1 MGYSRFIAKRLLLQ
15 NKRGFSAFIARLAVL
30 AIAISTAIMLI
41 ATSLVS
47 GFQQEIAHKAFGFFG
62 HLHVTELAARN
73 LTESSPLDL
82 DRAMVK
88 RIAEA
93 KDVKAVYPV
102 VYSAGILGHEEFE
115 DGIALRGVD
124 QEDALQAIKDY
135 IIDGDIPPLSDSV
148 WKDGILLSKISCE
161 RLNASLG
168 DTLRFRFSSS
178 KGLVRYRNLSII
190 GIYNTGLYEIDEK
203 FALCTSDLSRSFL
216 EWSDQQ
222 VSGYEIF
229 LDPQAILQPKYLAY
243 LNTLLGSA
251 EVDELSTAY
260 AAIDVHV
267 PPSLTL
273 QTMKDIKPSMFN
285 WLSMMNTNEIVIL
298 FLMLIV
304 AAVNMITAM
313 LCLILDR
320 TKMIGLLKALGST
333 QGMTRRIFL
342 WKGLFIV
349 GLGIVLGNAI
359 GLGLA
364 YTQIEWGWITLPEKA
379 YYVSKAPLSI
389 DIVWI
394 VIINCFSIMWS
405 TLVLFLPLSLIN
417 RIQPVRALRFA

>member
-15 NKRGFSAFIARLAVL
+15 NKRGFSAFIARLAIL
-30 AIAISTAIMLI
+30 AIAI
-41 ATSLVS
+41 VS

-73 LTESSPLDL
+73 LTESSPLEQDNT
-82 DRAMVK
+82 MME
-88 RIAEA
+88 RIAKE
-93 KDVKAVYPV
+93 KDVKAVFPV
-102 VYSAGILGHEEFE
+102 VYSAGILSHKEFE

-124 QEDALQAIKDY
+124 EEAAVYAIKDY
-135 IIDGDIPPLSDSV
+135 IIEGNLPPLSDSV
-148 WKDGILLSKISCE
+148 WEEGIILSKISSE

-203 FALCTSDLSRSFL
+203 FALCKSALSRSFL

-229 LDPQAILQPKYLAY
+229 LDPQAILQPKYFAY
-243 LNTLLGSA
+243 LNTLLGSV

-260 AAIDVHV
+260 AMIDVHV

-298 FLMLIV
+298 LLMLIV

-333 QGMTRRIFL
+333 KNMTRQIFL

-364 YTQIEWGWITLPEKA
+364 YTQIQWGWITLPEKA

-394 VIINCFSIMWS
+394 IIINCFSIVWS